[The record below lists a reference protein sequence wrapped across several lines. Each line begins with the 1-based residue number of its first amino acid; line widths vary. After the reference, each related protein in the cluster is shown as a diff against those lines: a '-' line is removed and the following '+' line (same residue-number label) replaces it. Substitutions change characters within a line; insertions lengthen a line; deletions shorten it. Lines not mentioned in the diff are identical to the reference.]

1 MFDKLL
7 SLFKNDKA
15 DDEAPHTPATN
26 LAVAAILVEAARAD
40 ENYTADEQR
49 IIDATLRDQFDVS
62 DADAETLRA
71 EAEEAQAAAVDLHKF
86 TKVAKEMAE
95 PDKIRLVETLW
106 RIVLSDGARDQ
117 YEDAL
122 IRRLCGLIYVDD
134 RASGEARQRVEAEQG

>member
-15 DDEAPHTPATN
+15 DDEAPRTPATN

-49 IIDATLRDQFDVS
+49 IIDATLRDQFDLG
-62 DADAETLRA
+62 DADAEALRA
-71 EAEEAQAAAVDLHKF
+71 QAEEAQAAAVDLHKF